1 MKSLVWMT
9 LCLLLLA
16 TLPGCEKRR
25 EVNGNSTFSTPEN
38 QYVAVIVMDL
48 SGSFSQLMAEDGK
61 AYQFA
66 AHVVD
71 EYFRNRD
78 ALDDKIILAQIS
90 GTHRSL
96 LWDGTPRQLRKDFP
110 TAESFRDF
118 VLKKADNGGSL
129 VHEGLANVIDYV
141 AADPQ
146 FAKGR
151 SAATL
156 LVLSDMQDTG
166 HNPDAQRHLMES
178 LAAYGKLNGAVGI
191 YFCDQL
197 EVANWQQRL
206 ADCGIRNSIVESE
219 IVGEPQ
225 LPSFE

>member
-9 LCLLLLA
+9 VFLPLLA
-16 TLPGCEKRR
+16 ILSGCEKRR
-25 EVNGNSTFSTPEN
+25 EVKGNTTFSTREN

-61 AYQFA
+61 AYRFA

-78 ALDDKIILAQIS
+78 ALDDKLILAQIS
-90 GTHRSL
+90 GTQRSL
-96 LWDGTPRQLRKDFP
+96 LWEGTPQQLRKNFP
-110 TAESFRDF
+110 TAEAFRDF
-118 VLKKADNGGSL
+118 VLRKADNRGSL
-129 VHEGLANVIDYV
+129 VHEGLANVVDYV

-156 LVLSDMQDTG
+156 LVLSDMQDTDN
-166 HNPDAQRHLMES
+166 NPDSRRRLMES
-178 LAAYGKLNGAVGI
+178 LSEFGKLDGAVGI

-197 EVANWQQRL
+197 EIANWKQRL
-206 ADCGIRNSIVESE
+206 ADCGIQNSVVESE
-219 IVGEPQ
+219 IVGQPQ